1 MDIRGVAEAFVAR
14 DRQHLYADD
23 AGLGQCFTFNILTCP
38 YNSRNI
44 KNVISDSLH
53 DVKGGRATTT
63 WVLSNHDVSR

>member
-38 YNSRNI
+38 YNSRNYDLGPI
-44 KNVISDSLH
+44 
-53 DVKGGRATTT
+53 
-63 WVLSNHDVSR
+63 